1 MSTQKDSCL
10 LFGIINV
17 TDAFD
22 NTPNVFYTIL
32 KFHLW
37 SILNNKRFR
46 GPTTDPQKSN
56 QIIIHAK
63 YIEKLHRAYYLYEA
77 QLSPKWSDFCICRYT
92 RSRVTSFFNRNWIN
106 FLTKLMKSHHERYT
120 KNDVILCHIRTTCK
134 LRGIHTEN
142 NFKIC
147 ISHPQKIFKF

>member
-1 MSTQKDSCL
+1 MLSNSCLSTSASPSCGRATAHATKAKTMMSFMVILCMCFFQVSSKKKLSTQKDSCL

-92 RSRVTSFFNRNWIN
+92 RSRVSSFFNRN
-106 FLTKLMKSHHERYT
+106 
-120 KNDVILCHIRTTCK
+120 
-134 LRGIHTEN
+134 
-142 NFKIC
+142 
-147 ISHPQKIFKF
+147 